1 MTAVFS
7 ECRGPQTRPA
17 GQAGILQAPLTR
29 HASATQG
36 IQSPAFENN
45 PTMPSESPES
55 TSREPCQPK
64 LPSRRITIGD
74 RRHVVTHGLKTY
86 FWQDIYH
93 HALTVRWP
101 LFFAVAALLFLLLNF
116 GFALLYLLGD
126 HAIANQ
132 GPAGLLGAF
141 FFSVETLATV
151 GYGDMHPDT
160 IYGHAIATCEIF
172 VGMSGIALTTGMIF
186 ARFSRPHARI
196 IFANCVVVRPI
207 DGRLT
212 LMVRAANA
220 RQNVIVEAKARM
232 RLMRSETSP
241 EGFFLRKVHDLQ
253 LIREQH
259 PVFLLGWSLMHV
271 IDENSPLFGQTLE
284 SLKATSAELMLMIE
298 GLDETTMQPMQAR
311 YAWAPEL
318 ILWQHRYVDLLT
330 EFGDETHLDYG
341 KFHEAVP
348 L

>member
-1 MTAVFS
+1 MSSKARDRAPG
-7 ECRGPQTRPA
+7 EPYRP
-17 GQAGILQAPLTR
+17 
-29 HASATQG
+29 
-36 IQSPAFENN
+36 
-45 PTMPSESPES
+45 
-55 TSREPCQPK
+55 
-64 LPSRRITIGD
+64 LPPHHRLALDGRS
-74 RRHVVTHGLKTY
+74 HVVTHGLQAH

-93 HALTVRWP
+93 RALTVRWP
-101 LFFAVAALLFLLLNF
+101 VFFAFAALFFLALNL
-116 GFALLYLLGD
+116 GFALLFQLGR

-132 GPAGLLGAF
+132 SPPGLLGAF

-160 IYGHAIATCEIF
+160 IYGHTIATCEIF

-196 IFANCVVVRPI
+196 LFAERVVVRQI

-232 RLMRSETSP
+232 RLMRSETSA

-253 LIREQH
+253 LTRDQH
-259 PVFLLGWSLMHV
+259 PIFLLSWTLMHV
-271 IDENSPLFGQTLE
+271 IDENSPLHGQTLE
-284 SLKATSAELMLMIE
+284 TLEASKAELMLMVE
-298 GLDETTMQPMQAR
+298 GMDETTMQPMQAR
-311 YAWAPEL
+311 HAWRPEA
-318 ILWQHRYVDLLT
+318 IFWQHRYVDLLR
-330 EFGDETHLDYG
+330 EHDGETHLDYG
-341 KFHEAVP
+341 TFHDVLP

>member
-1 MTAVFS
+1 
-7 ECRGPQTRPA
+7 
-17 GQAGILQAPLTR
+17 
-29 HASATQG
+29 
-36 IQSPAFENN
+36 
-45 PTMPSESPES
+45 MPSETTQSS
-55 TSREPCQPK
+55 SNEPHWSGP
-64 LPSRRITIGD
+64 PHRRISLSEH
-74 RRHVVTHGLKTY
+74 RHVVTHGLKAY

-93 HALTVRWP
+93 IALTASWP

-116 GFALLYLLGD
+116 SFALLYQLGH

-132 GPAGLLGAF
+132 SPAGLLGAF

-160 IYGHAIATCEIF
+160 IYGHTIATCEIF

-196 IFANCVVVRPI
+196 LFAKRAVVRPI
-207 DGRLT
+207 DGRMT

-241 EGFFLRKVHDLQ
+241 EGFYLRKVHDLP
-253 LIREQH
+253 LIRDQH
-259 PVFLLGWSLMHV
+259 PIFLLGWSLMHI
-271 IDENSPLFGQTLE
+271 IDEESPLFGQTLE
-284 SLKATSAELMLMIE
+284 SLKESGAELMLMVE
-298 GLDETTMQPMQAR
+298 GLDETTAQPMQAR
-311 YAWAPEL
+311 YAWPAEL

-330 EFGDETHLDYG
+330 EYEGETHLDYG
-341 KFHEAVP
+341 KFHDVVP

>member
-1 MTAVFS
+1 MPNETPEPTSS
-7 ECRGPQTRPA
+7 EPYQ
-17 GQAGILQAPLTR
+17 
-29 HASATQG
+29 
-36 IQSPAFENN
+36 
-45 PTMPSESPES
+45 PTP
-55 TSREPCQPK
+55 
-64 LPSRRITIGD
+64 PSRRIKFD
-74 RRHVVTHGLKTY
+74 NNRQVVTHGLKTY

-101 LFFAVAALLFLLLNF
+101 LFFSVAALLFLLLNL

-126 HAIANQ
+126 HSIANQ
-132 GPAGLLGAF
+132 APVGLLGAF

-151 GYGDMHPDT
+151 GYGDMHPGT
-160 IYGHAIATCEIF
+160 VYGHTIATCEIF
-172 VGMSGIALTTGMIF
+172 IGMSGIALTTGMIF

-196 IFANCVVVRPI
+196 IFANCAVVRPI
-207 DGRLT
+207 DGRTT

-220 RQNVIVEAKARM
+220 RQNVIVEAKAHM

-241 EGFFLRKVHDLQ
+241 EGFFLRKVHDLP

-259 PVFLLGWSLMHV
+259 PAFLLGWSLMHV

-284 SLKATSAELMLMIE
+284 SLKATNAELMLMIE

-311 YAWAPEL
+311 CAWQPEA
-318 ILWQHRYVDLLT
+318 ILWQHKYVDLLA
-330 EFGDETHLDYG
+330 EYGDVTHLDYG

-348 L
+348 LQDQPR

>member
-1 MTAVFS
+1 MPPNTTQPSCGEAQ
-7 ECRGPQTRPA
+7 EPRPPHRRLA
-17 GQAGILQAPLTR
+17 LD
-29 HASATQG
+29 
-36 IQSPAFENN
+36 EN
-45 PTMPSESPES
+45 
-55 TSREPCQPK
+55 
-64 LPSRRITIGD
+64 
-74 RRHVVTHGLKTY
+74 RHVVTHGLKTY

-93 HALTVRWP
+93 IALTVGWP
-101 LFFAVAALLFLLLNF
+101 MFFAVAALLFLLLNF
-116 GFALLYLLGD
+116 GFALLYLLGH

-132 GPAGLLGAF
+132 SPEGLLGAF

-160 IYGHAIATCEIF
+160 IYGHTIATLEIF

-196 IFANCVVVRPI
+196 LFAKRAVVRPI
-207 DGRLT
+207 DGRMT

-241 EGFFLRKVHDLQ
+241 EGFFLRKVHDLP

-259 PVFLLGWSLMHV
+259 PIFLLGWSLMHV
-271 IDENSPLFGQTLE
+271 IDEESPLFGQTLE
-284 SLKATSAELMLMIE
+284 SLKASGAELMLMVE
-298 GLDETTMQPMQAR
+298 GLDETTAQPMQAR
-311 YAWAPEL
+311 YAWPPEL
-318 ILWQHRYVDLLT
+318 ILWQHRYVDLMY
-330 EFGDETHLDYG
+330 ERDGETHLDYG
-341 KFHEAVP
+341 KFHDVVP

>member
-1 MTAVFS
+1 
-7 ECRGPQTRPA
+7 
-17 GQAGILQAPLTR
+17 
-29 HASATQG
+29 
-36 IQSPAFENN
+36 
-45 PTMPSESPES
+45 MPSETPDP
-55 TSREPCQPK
+55 TSSEPYQPK
-64 LPSRRITIGD
+64 PPSRRITFD
-74 RRHVVTHGLKTY
+74 NQRHVVTHGLKTY

-93 HALTVRWP
+93 HALTVAWP
-101 LFFAVAALLFLLLNF
+101 LFFSVAALLFLLLNF
-116 GFALLYLLGD
+116 GFALLYLLGN

-132 GPAGLLGAF
+132 GPEGLLGAF

-160 IYGHAIATCEIF
+160 IYGHVVATCEIF

-196 IFANCVVVRPI
+196 IFANCAVVRPI

-232 RLMRSETSP
+232 RIMRSETSP
-241 EGFFLRKVHDLQ
+241 EGFFLRKVYDLQ
-253 LIREQH
+253 LIRDQH

-271 IDENSPLFGQTLE
+271 IDENSPLFGQTLA
-284 SLKATSAELMLMIE
+284 SLKEARAELMLMIE

-311 YAWAPEL
+311 YAWQPEL
-318 ILWQHRYVDLLT
+318 ILWHHQYVDLLT

-341 KFHEAVP
+341 RFHEAVP
-348 L
+348 LPSEPLTR